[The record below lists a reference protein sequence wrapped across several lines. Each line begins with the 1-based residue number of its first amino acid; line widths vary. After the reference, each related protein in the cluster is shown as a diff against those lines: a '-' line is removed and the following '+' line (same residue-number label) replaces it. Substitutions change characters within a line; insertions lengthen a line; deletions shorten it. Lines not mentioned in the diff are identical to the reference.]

1 MDWFYNS
8 TLYKTKEEGKTK
20 NKIGQLIDNYIK
32 TYSFKADVQP
42 AGANLVKK
50 TFGEDVE
57 CNFVVYC
64 DELLNT
70 GDVIVYRDKTYKVM
84 QILSWDYTIA
94 AIKGVDLIVD

>member
-8 TLYKTKEEGKTK
+8 ILYKTQKIK
-20 NKIGQLIDNYIK
+20 NKNNIGQLIEEYVK
-32 TYSFKADVQP
+32 SYSFKADVQP

-57 CNFVVYC
+57 CNFVIYC
-64 DELLNT
+64 DEMLNT
-70 GDVIVYRDKTYKVM
+70 GDVIVYGNKTYKVM

-94 AIKGVDLIVD
+94 AIKGVDLIVN